1 MGLGCECEIEDSE
14 ELSELRELDS
24 LETLEEL
31 SELGAAEELETP
43 GGVTLQAPQTSERS
57 IRLVIANGDFFMGVA
72 SLGAVRFENRGLY
85 LFNYT
90 RLYAWER
97 HKSATVGNAWVGQRG
112 KEGQRP
118 LQICLKLYFTDKIFI

>member
-14 ELSELRELDS
+14 ELSELRELESLDS
-24 LETLEEL
+24 LETLEDL

-72 SLGAVRFENRGLY
+72 SLGAVRFENEGLY
-85 LFNYT
+85 LINYT
-90 RLYAWER
+90 RGSVTIVQQWATPGWAKGER
-97 HKSATVGNAWVGQRG
+97 KG
-112 KEGQRP
+112 KGHYR
-118 LQICLKLYFTDKIFI
+118 FA